1 VKNHEPSPIFVLC
14 FNTFK
19 EVFSVKAY
27 VDNVVNIHKNPSH
40 NAQDKNCN
48 RATKNLNYKKGSILT
63 EKQRNNGNGKTSNK
77 MPLNVHYSSLSNL
90 MQSFLIGITGAFVK
104 SAIGAE
110 QIIRNKRTHARR
122 YALGVFSK
130 RGKLKELLRLTLCS
144 GYCYVEAKVGYSG
157 CT

>member
-1 VKNHEPSPIFVLC
+1 M
-14 FNTFK
+14 
-19 EVFSVKAY
+19 
-27 VDNVVNIHKNPSH
+27 VNIHKNPSH

-48 RATKNLNYKKGSILT
+48 RATKNLNDKKGSILT

-90 MQSFLIGITGAFVK
+90 MQSFLIGITDAFVK

-110 QIIRNKRTHARR
+110 QIIRNKPTHARR
-122 YALGVFSK
+122 YAPGVFSK
-130 RGKLKELLRLTLCS
+130 RGKLKELLMMTLGS